1 MFRYTIIVFVLI
13 SACSRNA
20 KTADIDP
27 KIINEMSHDDR
38 TTPSRFDID
47 FFVRCKNGKV
57 AMLNEPALWGIYR
70 EKEKNMSYEKFLD
83 LTLNQKKDLED
94 SSILNASDCVL
105 LDQQITHYYQRH
117 NLEDFLD
124 EYFTNE
130 NNSWRLRDGYAK
142 SELISI
148 SYYCFINNKFL
159 QYDDYLGVYTL
170 IEPDELFSKK

>member
-1 MFRYTIIVFVLI
+1 MFRYTIIVFVLL

-27 KIINEMSHDDR
+27 RIINEMSHDDR

-47 FFVRCKNGKV
+47 FFVRCKDGKV

-70 EKEKNMSYEKFLD
+70 ENEKNMSYEKFLD
-83 LTLNQKKDLED
+83 LTLNQKKSVEE

-105 LDQQITHYYQRH
+105 LDQQITHYYQSH
-117 NLEDFLD
+117 NLKDFLL

-130 NNSWRLRDGYAK
+130 NNSWRLRDGYSK
-142 SELISI
+142 SQTISI

-159 QYDDYLGVYTL
+159 QYDDYIGIYTL
-170 IEPDELFSKK
+170 IEPYELFPKT